1 MSAAPQDGIPPALD
15 TGGSRGG
22 EPSPQHPMQTTRVL
36 IALTSTALLGLAPL
50 RAQQGDA
57 IDTASSAAPKSI
69 VDSTAS
75 APRAKPGTTAKK
87 EEPVI
92 NEPPIVHQ
100 HMRAVDQRG
109 INVFEPPKEDTVP
122 YTGFRLGWGGSFTQQ
137 FQDLTHSN
145 TASAR
150 MVDDVNQNQLIGIG
164 AGFNNAVANL
174 YLNAQMAKGIR
185 VAVTTYASSRHHD
198 ETWVKEGYVM
208 VDALPFDND
217 VLALL
222 MHFVTVKAGHF
233 EVNYGDQHFRRSD
246 NGNTIYNPFVGNL
259 IMDAFTTE
267 IGGEVYLRSGGVL
280 MMGGVTG
287 GEVHGQ
293 VTAPEKRSPSY
304 IAKLGY
310 DRQVNQDVRVR
321 LTGSMYYTKKSV
333 NNTLFSGDRAGSR
346 YYDVL
351 ENTQSS
357 ESAQAWSGA
366 IQPGFRNNVRALV
379 LNPFIKVR
387 GLELFGNIET
397 ARGAGA
403 TEPSNRTWNQYAGD
417 VVYRFLPRDQM
428 YVAARYNTAS
438 GRLVGMT
445 SDVNV
450 KRVQIAG
457 GWFLMPGVL
466 TKVEY
471 VRQTYGDF
479 PLTDIR
485 NGGKFHGFMVEG
497 AIGF

>member
-1 MSAAPQDGIPPALD
+1 M
-15 TGGSRGG
+15 
-22 EPSPQHPMQTTRVL
+22 HTTRVI

-57 IDTASSAAPKSI
+57 ADTASGTPKSTI
-69 VDSTAS
+69 DSTTKDS
-75 APRAKPGTTAKK
+75 TTLTTLRRKPETPAKK
-87 EEPVI
+87 PEESVSSA
-92 NEPPIVHQ
+92 PPIVHQ
-100 HMRAVDQRG
+100 HMRPVDQRG
-109 INVFEPPKEDTVP
+109 INMFETPKEDTVT
-122 YTGFRLGWGGSFTQQ
+122 YTGFKLGWGASFTQQ
-137 FQDLTHSN
+137 FQDLHHSN
-145 TASAR
+145 SALPK
-150 MVDDVNQNQLIGIG
+150 MADTVNLNQLVGIG

-185 VAVTTYASSRHHD
+185 VAVTTYMSSRHHD
-198 ETWVKEGYVM
+198 ETWVKDGYLL
-208 VDALPFDND
+208 VDDLPFDND
-217 VLALL
+217 MLDLI

-267 IGGEVYLRSGGVL
+267 IGGEVYLRGGGVL

-310 DRQVNQDVRVR
+310 DRQVNPDVRVR

-333 NNTLFSGDRAGSR
+333 NNTLYSGDRAGSR
-346 YYDVL
+346 YYDVM

-357 ESAQAWSGA
+357 ESSQAWSGS
-366 IQPGFRNNVRALV
+366 IQPGFRSNVRAMV
-379 LNPFIKVR
+379 LNPFIKIR

-397 ARGAGA
+397 ARGAA
-403 TEPSNRTWNQYAGD
+403 ANEPRNRTWNQYAGD
-417 VVYRFLPRDQM
+417 VVYRFLPREQM
-428 YVAARYNTAS
+428 YVGARYNTAS
-438 GRLVGMT
+438 GRLAGMD
-445 SDVNV
+445 SDVNA
-450 KRVQIAG
+450 KRLQIAG
-457 GWFLMPGVL
+457 GWFIMPGVL

-471 VRQTYGDF
+471 VRQTYGRF
-479 PLTDIR
+479 PTSDIR
-485 NGGKFHGFMVEG
+485 HGGKFDGVMVEG
-497 AIGF
+497 AVAF

>member
-1 MSAAPQDGIPPALD
+1 MN
-15 TGGSRGG
+15 
-22 EPSPQHPMQTTRVL
+22 TTRVL

-50 RAQQGDA
+50 RAQQGDGA
-57 IDTASSAAPKSI
+57 DTASSAAPSSK
-69 VDSTAS
+69 VDSTAATRGKGS
-75 APRAKPGTTAKK
+75 AAPK
-87 EEPVI
+87 EETVS
-92 NEPPIVHQ
+92 NAPPIVHQ
-100 HMRAVDQRG
+100 HIRPVDQRG
-109 INVFEPPKEDTVP
+109 INMFEAPKEDTVP
-122 YTGFRLGWGGSFTQQ
+122 YTGFKLGWGASFTQQ
-137 FQDLTHSN
+137 FQDLHHRN
-145 TASAR
+145 SAAPR
-150 MVDDVNQNQLIGIG
+150 MADTVNLNQLIGIG

-185 VAVTTYASSRHHD
+185 VAVTTYMSSRHHD
-198 ETWVKEGYVM
+198 ETWVKDGYVL

-217 VLALL
+217 VLDLI

-293 VTAPEKRSPSY
+293 VTAPDKRSPSY

-310 DRQVNQDVRVR
+310 DRQVNPDVRVR

-333 NNTLFSGDRAGSR
+333 NNTLYSGDRAGSR
-346 YYDVL
+346 YYDVM

-357 ESAQAWSGA
+357 ESSQAWSGS
-366 IQPGFRNNVRALV
+366 IQPGFRSNVRAMV
-379 LNPFIKVR
+379 LNPFVKIR

-397 ARGAGA
+397 ARGAA
-403 TEPSNRTWNQYAGD
+403 ANEPRNRTWNQYAGD
-417 VVYRFLPRDQM
+417 VVYRFLPREQM
-428 YVAARYNTAS
+428 YVGARYNTAS
-438 GRLVGMT
+438 GRLPGMD
-445 SDVNV
+445 SDVNA

-471 VRQTYGDF
+471 VRQTYGGF
-479 PLTDIR
+479 PTMDIR
-485 NGGKFHGFMVEG
+485 HGGKFDGVMVEG

>member
-1 MSAAPQDGIPPALD
+1 
-15 TGGSRGG
+15 
-22 EPSPQHPMQTTRVL
+22 
-36 IALTSTALLGLAPL
+36 LLGLAPL

-57 IDTASSAAPKSI
+57 ADTATSAAPSST
-69 VDSTAS
+69 VDSTAATRRK
-75 APRAKPGTTAKK
+75 APAATK
-87 EEPVI
+87 EEAVS
-92 NEPPIVHQ
+92 NAPPIVHQ
-100 HMRAVDQRG
+100 HIRPVDQRG
-109 INVFEPPKEDTVP
+109 INMFEAPKEDTVP
-122 YTGFRLGWGGSFTQQ
+122 YTGFKLGWGASFTQQ
-137 FQDLTHSN
+137 FQDLHHSN
-145 TASAR
+145 SAAPR
-150 MVDDVNQNQLIGIG
+150 MADTVNLNQLVGIG

-185 VAVTTYASSRHHD
+185 IAVTTYMSSRHHD
-198 ETWVKEGYVM
+198 ETWVKDGYLL

-217 VLALL
+217 MLDLI

-310 DRQVNQDVRVR
+310 DRQVNPDVRVR
-321 LTGSMYYTKKSV
+321 LTGSAYYTKRSV
-333 NNTLFSGDRAGSR
+333 NNTLYSGDRAGSR
-346 YYDVL
+346 YYSVM

-357 ESAQAWSGA
+357 ETAQAWSGS
-366 IQPGFRNNVRALV
+366 IQPGFRSNVRAMV
-379 LNPFIKVR
+379 LNPFVKVR

-397 ARGAGA
+397 ARGAA
-403 TEPSNRTWNQYAGD
+403 ANEPRNRTWNQYAGD
-417 VVYRFLPRDQM
+417 VVYRFLPREQM
-428 YVAARYNTAS
+428 YVGARYNTAS
-438 GRLVGMT
+438 GRLAGMD
-445 SDVNV
+445 SDVNA
-450 KRVQIAG
+450 KRLQIAG
-457 GWFLMPGVL
+457 GWFIMPGVL

-471 VRQTYGDF
+471 VRQTYGGF
-479 PLTDIR
+479 PTIDIR
-485 NGGKFHGFMVEG
+485 HGGKFDGVMVEG

>member
-1 MSAAPQDGIPPALD
+1 MKRRRTRKRTILD
-15 TGGSRGG
+15 QSN
-22 EPSPQHPMQTTRVL
+22 PMNTTRVL
-36 IALTSTALLGLAPL
+36 VALTSAALLGIAPV

-57 IDTASSAAPKSI
+57 ADTASSRAPGST
-69 VDSTAS
+69 VDSTAATKGKA
-75 APRAKPGTTAKK
+75 APEAK
-87 EEPVI
+87 EEPPSNV
-92 NEPPIVHQ
+92 PQIVHQ
-100 HMRAVDQRG
+100 HMRPVDQRG
-109 INVFEPPKEDTVP
+109 INMFEAPKEDTVP
-122 YTGFRLGWGGSFTQQ
+122 YTGFKLGWGASFTQQ
-137 FQDLTHSN
+137 FQDLHHSN
-145 TASAR
+145 DALPKMADT
-150 MVDDVNQNQLIGIG
+150 VNQNQLIGIG

-185 VAVTTYASSRHHD
+185 VAVTTYMSSRHHD
-198 ETWVKEGYVM
+198 ETWVKDGYLL

-217 VLALL
+217 MLDLI

-246 NGNTIYNPFVGNL
+246 NANTIYNPFVGNL

-293 VTAPEKRSPSY
+293 VTAPDKRSPSY

-310 DRQVNQDVRVR
+310 DRQVNPDVRVR
-321 LTGSMYYTKKSV
+321 LTGSMYYTKRSV
-333 NNTLFSGDRAGSR
+333 NNTLYSGDRAGSR
-346 YYDVL
+346 YYSVM

-357 ESAQAWSGA
+357 EASQAWSGSL
-366 IQPGFRNNVRALV
+366 QPGFRSNVRAMV
-379 LNPFIKVR
+379 LNPFVKIR

-397 ARGAGA
+397 ARGAA
-403 TEPSNRTWNQYAGD
+403 ANESSNRTWNQYAGD
-417 VVYRFLPRDQM
+417 VVYRFLPREQM
-428 YVAARYNTAS
+428 YVGARYNTAS
-438 GRLVGMT
+438 GRLAGMD
-445 SDVNV
+445 SDVNA

-471 VRQTYGDF
+471 VKQTYGGF
-479 PLTDIR
+479 PAADIR
-485 NGGKFHGFMVEG
+485 HGGKFDGVMVEG